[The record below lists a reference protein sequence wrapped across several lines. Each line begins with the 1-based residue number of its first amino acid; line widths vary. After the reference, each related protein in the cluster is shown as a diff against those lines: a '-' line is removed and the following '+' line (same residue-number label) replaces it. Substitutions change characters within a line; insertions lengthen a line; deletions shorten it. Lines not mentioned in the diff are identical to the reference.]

1 MTITNLE
8 RVAICTEISN
18 SLMIKPEAITDFIC
32 IVGDEVSLVD
42 LYRIRKRF
50 AKVMMEQK
58 EHINRMN

>member
-18 SLMIKPEAITDFIC
+18 NLMIKPEAITDFIC

-50 AKVMMEQK
+50 AKIMLNKK
-58 EHINRMN
+58 EHINRTN

>member
-18 SLMIKPEAITDFIC
+18 SLIVKPEAITDFIC

>member
-1 MTITNLE
+1 MAITNLE

-18 SLMIKPEAITDFIC
+18 SLMVKPEAITDFIC

-58 EHINRMN
+58 EHINRTN

>member
-50 AKVMMEQK
+50 AKIMLNQK
-58 EHINRMN
+58 EHINRTN

>member
-50 AKVMMEQK
+50 AKVMIEQK

>member
-8 RVAICTEISN
+8 RVAICTEFSN
-18 SLMIKPEAITDFIC
+18 SLMVKPEAITDFIC

-58 EHINRMN
+58 EHINRTN

>member
-1 MTITNLE
+1 MAITNLE

-18 SLMIKPEAITDFIC
+18 SLMVKPEAITDFIC

-50 AKVMMEQK
+50 AKIMLNQK
-58 EHINRMN
+58 EHINRTN

>member
-50 AKVMMEQK
+50 AKIMLNKK
-58 EHINRMN
+58 EHINRTN